1 MRRLVD
7 DADAPEEPLEILE
20 EKIPVLEKS
29 EHAQIHAYA
38 RDQPAAARTSLDLRN
53 LSAEPEVHRSGGK
66 KERGERRIPCA
77 IKNIT
82 GDDEEVLAQRPG
94 RDAPVERYDDYEKD
108 DESERIKKHGEKP
121 KELIC
126 RTRQSIYASHIEG
139 RFFRCCFVTLQ
150 DKEAL
155 QLAAQRSMIPLTSR
169 LGYGTAWQ
177 AILSLRERKPSVA
190 GEGGFV
196 L

>member
-1 MRRLVD
+1 MHTLATNQPRR
-7 DADAPEEPLEILE
+7 ERPLAFAICLPSQKSIAVV
-20 EKIPVLEKS
+20 EKRS
-29 EHAQIHAYA
+29 
-38 RDQPAAARTSLDLRN
+38 AAK
-53 LSAEPEVHRSGGK
+53 G
-66 KERGERRIPCA
+66 IPCA
-77 IKNIT
+77 IKNVT

-94 RDAPVERYDDYEKD
+94 RDAPVERDDDYEKD

-155 QLAAQRSMIPLTSR
+155 QVAA
-169 LGYGTAWQ
+169 
-177 AILSLRERKPSVA
+177 
-190 GEGGFV
+190 
-196 L
+196 

>member
-20 EKIPVLEKS
+20 EKISVFEEA
-29 EHAQIHAYA
+29 EHAQIHANA
-38 RDQPAAARTSLDLRN
+38 GDQPAAARTPLGLRN
-53 LSAEPEVHRSGGK
+53 LSPEPEVHRSGGK

-77 IKNIT
+77 IKNVT

-94 RDAPVERYDDYEKD
+94 RDAPVERDDDYEKD
-108 DESERIKKHGEKP
+108 DESERIKKHGENP

-155 QLAAQRSMIPLTSR
+155 QVAA
-169 LGYGTAWQ
+169 
-177 AILSLRERKPSVA
+177 
-190 GEGGFV
+190 
-196 L
+196 